1 MPQTL
6 KVQEEQAMNLK
17 PLGDKVIVEILNAE
31 EKTKGGIVLPDT
43 AKEKP
48 QEGRVIAVGAG
59 KTLANGKVIAPTVKP
74 GDRIIF
80 GKYSGNEVEVEDHEY
95 LIVNEEDI
103 LAVVK

>member
-1 MPQTL
+1 
-6 KVQEEQAMNLK
+6 MNLK
-17 PLGDKVIVEILNAE
+17 PLADKVIVEILDAE

-48 QEGRVIAVGAG
+48 QQGKVIAVGNG
-59 KTLANGKVIAPTVKP
+59 KTLSNGKVVPPSVKP

-80 GKYSGNEVEVEDHEY
+80 GKYSGNEVEVDENEY

-103 LAVVK
+103 LAIVK

>member
-1 MPQTL
+1 MEPS
-6 KVQEEQAMNLK
+6 MNLK
-17 PLGDKVIVEILNAE
+17 PLADKVIVEILDAE

-48 QEGRVIAVGAG
+48 QQGKVIAVGNG
-59 KTLANGKVIAPTVKP
+59 KTLPNGKVVPPSVKP

-80 GKYSGNEVEVEDHEY
+80 GKYSGNEVEVDENEY

-103 LAVVK
+103 LAIVK

>member
-1 MPQTL
+1 
-6 KVQEEQAMNLK
+6 MNLK

-43 AKEKP
+43 AQEKP
-48 QEGRVIAVGAG
+48 QQGKVIAVGNG
-59 KTLANGKVIAPTVKP
+59 KTLSSGKVVPPSVKP

-80 GKYSGNEVEVEDHEY
+80 GKYSGNEVEVDENEY

-103 LAVVK
+103 LAIVK

>member
-1 MPQTL
+1 MKELP
-6 KVQEEQAMNLK
+6 MNLK

-48 QEGRVIAVGAG
+48 QEGKVIAVGTG
-59 KTLANGKVIAPTVKP
+59 KTLSNGKVVSPSVKP

-80 GKYSGNEVEVEDHEY
+80 GKHSGNEVEVEDHEY
-95 LIVNEEDI
+95 LIVNEDDI

>member
-1 MPQTL
+1 
-6 KVQEEQAMNLK
+6 MNLK
-17 PLGDKVIVEILNAE
+17 PLGDKVIVEILDAE

-48 QEGRVIAVGAG
+48 QQGKVVAVGSG
-59 KTLANGKVIAPTVKP
+59 RTLSNGKVIPPNVKP

-80 GKYSGNEVEVEDHEY
+80 GKYSGNEVAVDENEY

-103 LAVVK
+103 LAIVK